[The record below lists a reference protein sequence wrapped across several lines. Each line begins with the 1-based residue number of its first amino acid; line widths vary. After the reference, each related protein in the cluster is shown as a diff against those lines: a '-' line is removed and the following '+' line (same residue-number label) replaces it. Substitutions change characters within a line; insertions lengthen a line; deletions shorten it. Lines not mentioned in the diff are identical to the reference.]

1 VSAAQHHASQGNA
14 AHRAEQEFG
23 FWEVAPGQQS
33 RGSSLDGRRA
43 LSSSSAG
50 GSADGSSAP
59 PEPVLPPAQTSNLAA
74 GDNSRSAS
82 HGSLA
87 ESDGAAAAG
96 QAYAEKDAEG
106 PAAEGV
112 HRESS
117 SDQLVSQ
124 SGGAGGAAGQQQQPQ
139 QKRSWWF
146 GGGNNKGAAAE
157 KRRERHLLAARPL
170 LPAPFSQ
177 TRAKDDNLRLA
188 VTVCA
193 HSMPS

>member
-1 VSAAQHHASQGNA
+1 MV
-14 AHRAEQEFG
+14 
-23 FWEVAPGQQS
+23 PGQQS

-50 GSADGSSAP
+50 GSANGSAL
-59 PEPVLPPAQTSNLAA
+59 PEPALPPAQASHLGA
-74 GDNSRSAS
+74 GDRSRSAS
-82 HGSLA
+82 HASLA
-87 ESDGAAAAG
+87 SSEGAATAG
-96 QAYAEKDAEG
+96 QSYAEKDAEG

-117 SDQLVSQ
+117 SDQLVSH
-124 SGGAGGAAGQQQQPQ
+124 GDGTAGAVGQQQQQ
-139 QKRSWWF
+139 RRSWWF
-146 GGGNNKGAAAE
+146 GGGGNKGDKAE

-170 LPAPFSQ
+170 LPAPFCQ

-193 HSMPS
+193 HSLPSLGCHAGIRLLCSFPAGSPRHGRSLAVC